1 MRAQILAA
9 LALTLA
15 ACGEPTPTTPEAP
28 DASDPTALGA
38 CQITCSPVQYADWVD
53 GEKATVS
60 TAWGLPDSTCTD
72 PAEGYLSSCTEVQRV
87 TCSECAALARTS
99 ECVGEVYALD
109 VLILEDEPV
118 AHPAT
123 CG

>member
-1 MRAQILAA
+1 MRAQIFAA
-9 LALTLA
+9 LVLTLS
-15 ACGEPTPTTPEAP
+15 ACGEPTPPTPEAP

-38 CQITCSPVQYADWVD
+38 CQITCSPVQYEDWVD

-72 PAEGYLSSCTEVQRV
+72 PAEGYLSSCTEVARV
-87 TCSECAALARTS
+87 TCAECAALARTS